1 MSTKTVE
8 TPRVL
13 PEGGSFTVNC
23 AVEQTDQFQAD
34 FLEAY
39 GDMMY
44 DREKV
49 RRQTVGWLI
58 AFAVFSVLI
67 LAIPAVVNQYL
78 WFTGAFAAMA
88 LLYGIYYTKKGYR
101 KDYLM
106 LQRHLESAVDRGI
119 TVYEPQ
125 YLSYEFKDDRVLITD
140 ADGRTRYFLYSD
152 VHYFEETDRFYII
165 GMKFL
170 PRETRLV
177 GLERALI
184 TKRYLSPDS
193 REKLLELIGN
203 VTGAYGIKP
212 VLEEHPFK

>member
-1 MSTKTVE
+1 MEK
-8 TPRVL
+8 PHVL

-44 DREKV
+44 DRQKV

-58 AFAVFSVLI
+58 LFAVLSVLI
-67 LAIPAVVNQYL
+67 LAIPAVVNEYL

-88 LLYGIYYTKKGYR
+88 LLYGVYYTRRGYR
-101 KDYLM
+101 KDYVM
-106 LQRHLESAVDRGI
+106 LQKHLESAVDQGL

-125 YLSYEFKDDRVLITD
+125 YLSYEFRDDRVHITD
-140 ADGRTRYFLYSD
+140 AAGQTRYFLYSD
-152 VHYFEETDRFYII
+152 IHYFEQTDRFYII
-165 GMKFL
+165 GMKYL

-184 TKRYLSPDS
+184 TKRYLSPES
-193 REKLLELIGN
+193 EKKLRELIGN
-203 VTGAYGIKP
+203 VTRAYEIRP
-212 VLEEHPFK
+212 VLEDHPFK